1 MRPLGTDAVQDQWRN
16 RRDGAAERIWD
27 ESSENALLEP
37 EEHAYKSLG
46 PVRERYAILGAE
58 ADAQIRTFFEKNKF

>member
-27 ESSENALLEP
+27 KSSEYALLEP
-37 EEHAYKSLG
+37 KEHAHKSLG
-46 PVRERYAILGAE
+46 LARKRYAILGAE